1 MTQLADRIL
10 KDALTLPERQRV
22 QIAWEL
28 LESVKPPLD
37 LLEEDSPEFVAEI
50 HRRADAVL
58 RGESKSVSWEEE
70 KRIVEEHLRSRRV
83 L

>member
-22 QIAWEL
+22 QVASEL
-28 LESVKPPLD
+28 LASVKPPLD

-50 HRRADAVL
+50 QRRADAVL
-58 RGESKSVSWEEE
+58 RGKSRSFSWEEAQ
-70 KRIVEEHLRSRRV
+70 RIVAKHLKRT
-83 L
+83 